1 MGSGRL
7 RKYVVLTAIM
17 VALTTLLIVC
27 MACGLIPNRYDI
39 ALYLLIISSLLFG
52 LYGLLGIAEAM
63 QNRKCEADKEDDSEE
78 NVAEE

>member
-27 MACGLIPNRYDI
+27 MACGFIPNRYDI
-39 ALYLLIISSLLFG
+39 AAYLLIISSLLFG
-52 LYGLLGIAEAM
+52 MYGLLGIAEVV
-63 QNRKCEADKEDDSEE
+63 QSRKGELEREDDEE
-78 NVAEE
+78 ETVTEE